1 MSNLTAQEL
10 DVMLKTLRGNID
22 QLFLIVMGILV
33 FREYNLTFFQGR
45 VLICIR
51 TVKKKNASSAF
62 RLG

>member
-33 FREYNLTFFQGR
+33 FREYNLTFF
-45 VLICIR
+45 
-51 TVKKKNASSAF
+51 
-62 RLG
+62 